1 MLHGLLSSSSDR
13 ALKRF
18 DKYALTYAGLASKIR
33 AEPEHANTKQRK
45 IVLDT
50 KERLW
55 HPYMCDHPM
64 VYNNKSKLTKTCDC
78 PNRPRKFQINLK
90 QRGLNTSDN
99 IGDLGAVL
107 VGIQRR
113 NAAEHKLLKRA
124 MNKLLLFVMLFGG
137 FRDGRPDSSGSPIVI
152 PNSETIKNES
162 IPDQVWKPLMVD
174 QYLDFK
180 YKILGHTIDQDI
192 GVRCLRDGMTRLR
205 EALIAFLS
213 QALWRLLLNR
223 RRR

>member
-1 MLHGLLSSSSDR
+1 MKSPTAHRNLSRSTIREINASQTSPVVPTE
-13 ALKRF
+13 LSKRF
-18 DKYALTYAGLASKIR
+18 DKYALTYAGLPSKIR

-152 PNSETIKNES
+152 PNSETIKEKAS
-162 IPDQVWKPLMVD
+162 LIKFGKPS
-174 QYLDFK
+174 
-180 YKILGHTIDQDI
+180 
-192 GVRCLRDGMTRLR
+192 
-205 EALIAFLS
+205 A
-213 QALWRLLLNR
+213 
-223 RRR
+223 